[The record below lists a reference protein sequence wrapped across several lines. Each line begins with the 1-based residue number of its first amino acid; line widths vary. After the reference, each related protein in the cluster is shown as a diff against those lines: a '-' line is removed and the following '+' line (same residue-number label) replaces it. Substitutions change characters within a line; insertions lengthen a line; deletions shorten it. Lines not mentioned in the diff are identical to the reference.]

1 MLRGG
6 GFPAGLR
13 ADFFSHMA
21 QSNKNRKSVG
31 VIGLGIIGTRVAAG
45 LRHAGFN
52 TCVWNRTPKPAPNFL
67 GSPVEV
73 ALDCDVIQ
81 LFVADA
87 KAVLEMIETL
97 APVLTPQHLI
107 VCCATI
113 GLEGTLA
120 AAARVREL
128 GARFLDAP
136 FTGSKGAAERRE
148 LVYYVGGDDQDFLR
162 AKPILEATSKAI
174 VPIGSV
180 GQAAVVKV
188 VTNLISAVSIQTL
201 AEGLA
206 IVKRS
211 GIRPE
216 ALAEAIEHNAMRS
229 GVIDLKL
236 PAMLSGDFA
245 PHFALKHMFKD
256 VQLGIEIANKLELD
270 VPATSTV
277 GGVMYGAVMK
287 GLGDLDFSAVA
298 KLYDNHVAA
307 AKPPGAQ

>member
-1 MLRGG
+1 
-6 GFPAGLR
+6 
-13 ADFFSHMA
+13 MA
-21 QSNKNRKSVG
+21 LLNKNRKSVG

-52 TCVWNRTPKPAPNFL
+52 TCVWNRTPRPSPNFL
-67 GSPVEV
+67 GSPIEV
-73 ALDCDVIQ
+73 AQECDVIQ

-87 KAVLEMIETL
+87 KAVMETIEAL
-97 APVLTPQHLI
+97 APALKPEHLI
-107 VCCATI
+107 VCNATI

-120 AAARVREL
+120 AAERVRQT

-136 FTGSKGAAERRE
+136 FTGSKGAADKRQ
-148 LVYYVGGDDQDFLR
+148 LVYYIGGEEQDFLR

-174 VPIGSV
+174 VHIGSV

-188 VTNLISAVSIQTL
+188 VTNLISAVTVQTL
-201 AEGLA
+201 AEALA
-206 IVKRS
+206 IVRRS

-216 ALAEAIEHNAMRS
+216 ALAEAIESNAMRS
-229 GVIDLKL
+229 GVTDLKL
-236 PAMLSGDFA
+236 PAMLTGDYS

-287 GLGDLDFSAVA
+287 GLGDLDYAAVS
-298 KLYDNHVAA
+298 KLYDNHTVAPKA
-307 AKPPGAQ
+307 APAASQ

>member
-1 MLRGG
+1 
-6 GFPAGLR
+6 
-13 ADFFSHMA
+13 MA
-21 QSNKNRKSVG
+21 LLNKNRKSVG

-52 TCVWNRTPKPAPNFL
+52 TCVWNRTPRPSPNFL
-67 GSPVEV
+67 GSPIEV
-73 ALDCDVIQ
+73 AQECDVIQ

-87 KAVLEMIETL
+87 KAVMETIEAL
-97 APVLTPQHLI
+97 APALKPEHLI
-107 VCCATI
+107 VCNATI

-120 AAARVREL
+120 AAERVRQT

-136 FTGSKGAAERRE
+136 FTGSKGAADKRQ
-148 LVYYVGGDDQDFLR
+148 LVYYIGGEEQDFLR

-174 VPIGSV
+174 VHIGSV

-188 VTNLISAVSIQTL
+188 VTNLISAVTVQTL
-201 AEGLA
+201 AEALA
-206 IVKRS
+206 IVRRS

-216 ALAEAIEHNAMRS
+216 ALAEAIESNAMRS
-229 GVIDLKL
+229 GVTDLKL
-236 PAMLSGDFA
+236 PAMLGGDYA

-287 GLGDLDFSAVA
+287 GLGDLDYAAVS
-298 KLYDNHVAA
+298 KLYDNHTVAPKA
-307 AKPPGAQ
+307 APAASQ

>member
-1 MLRGG
+1 
-6 GFPAGLR
+6 
-13 ADFFSHMA
+13 MA

-45 LRHAGFN
+45 LRHAGFA
-52 TCVWNRTPKPAPNFL
+52 TSVWNRTPKPAPNFL
-67 GSPVEV
+67 GSPMEV
-73 ALDCDVIQ
+73 ATDCEVIQ

-87 KAVLEMIETL
+87 KAVMETIDAL
-97 APVLTPQHLI
+97 APALTPQHLI
-107 VCCATI
+107 VCNSTI

-120 AAARVREL
+120 AAERVRQI

-136 FTGSKGAAERRE
+136 FTGSKGAADKRQ
-148 LVYYVGGDDQDFLR
+148 LVYYIGGEEQDCLR

-174 VPIGSV
+174 IHIGSV

-188 VTNLISAVSIQTL
+188 VTNLISAVTVQTL
-201 AEGLA
+201 AEALA

-216 ALAEAIEHNAMRS
+216 ALAEAIENNAMRS
-229 GVIDLKL
+229 GVTDLKL
-236 PAMLSGDFA
+236 PAMLTGDYA

-270 VPATSTV
+270 VPATSAV

-287 GLGDLDFSAVA
+287 GLGDLDYAAVS
-298 KLYDNHVAA
+298 KLYENHAPA
-307 AKPPGAQ
+307 LKTPPVQ